1 MPARTCGRTA
11 ENIKEKIKKYDKFI
25 LVATEGAIASKWCN
39 WELGFG
45 DAQKYAYGKIALFP
59 IRDDEKDWSGS
70 EYLELYPVI
79 GYIDN
84 YQYSAEFNQYL
95 FTGYYVFY
103 HYGTKKA
110 IKLAD
115 WLSR

>member
-1 MPARTCGRTA
+1 M
-11 ENIKEKIKKYDKFI
+11 KKKIY
-25 LVATEGAIASKWCN
+25 
-39 WELGFG
+39 
-45 DAQKYAYGKIALFP
+45 Y
-59 IRDDEKDWSGS
+59 S

-79 GYIDN
+79 GYIDSC
-84 YQYSAEFNQYL
+84 QYSEEFNQYL

-110 IKLAD
+110 IKLVD

>member
-1 MPARTCGRTA
+1 M
-11 ENIKEKIKKYDKFI
+11 KKKIYYSNSYNLRCVLYVFI
-25 LVATEGAIASKWCN
+25 TQRI
-39 WELGFG
+39 
-45 DAQKYAYGKIALFP
+45 P
-59 IRDDEKDWSGS
+59 S

-79 GYIDN
+79 GYIDSC
-84 YQYSAEFNQYL
+84 QYSEEFNQYL

-110 IKLAD
+110 IKLVD

>member
-1 MPARTCGRTA
+1 MFKSLLT
-11 ENIKEKIKKYDKFI
+11 
-25 LVATEGAIASKWCN
+25 V
-39 WELGFG
+39 
-45 DAQKYAYGKIALFP
+45 KIALFP

-110 IKLAD
+110 IKPKSVIRKFRFLFVYE
-115 WLSR
+115 